1 LLKRIQ
7 TKNVS
12 IELTALG
19 ADDELPPFPTLF
31 SFPIIST
38 RAMLIYLYLKKRE
51 ISLASKPEEN
61 AQLLV

>member
-1 LLKRIQ
+1 MKM
-7 TKNVS
+7 KNVS

-19 ADDELPPFPTLF
+19 ADDELPPFPAFL
-31 SFPIIST
+31 SLPIIAT